1 MSIQS
6 AMLNAAGSL
15 KVFSR
20 VLDVTQNNVTNAS
33 TPGYVKQTQTLEAM
47 PFDAASGAMG
57 GVRAGDVESARD
69 EYSEQAVR
77 RETTS
82 LGLAQQNVESLTG
95 VQSAFDISDNSGLAG
110 ALSDLY
116 SSFSAWGATP
126 TDSAACQAVIDSAG
140 KVAQAFH
147 QTSQALTSIRDDTQ
161 TQLGN
166 TVNTVNQLTAQIAD
180 YNLKAAQAS
189 GNDSAVESQI
199 NAALEE
205 LSQYA
210 NITAMPQAG
219 GSYDVLLDGQIPLV
233 LGGRQYQLSSAVDS
247 SASPGARILSGSAD
261 VTAKV
266 DGGQLGALLDVYNSV
281 LPASLGDASQAGDLN
296 VMAQQFAD
304 SVNGILGGGTPGLAL
319 FSYDA
324 SNPNAAQTISVDSS
338 VTAGQLAAVP
348 VNVPL
353 ALSGLASASQDA
365 LGGST
370 FTEFYGQ
377 MASSVGSKLSAAT
390 DQQETQQAAVA
401 QAKNLRQQ
409 TSGVSLDE
417 EAMTLIEFQRAYEAS
432 SKLVTTLDQIT
443 QDTIDMLQTFT

>member
-33 TPGYVKQTQTLEAM
+33 TPGYAKQTQRLEAM

-57 GVRAGDVESARD
+57 GVRTGDVESARD
-69 EYSEQAVR
+69 QYSEQAVR

-82 LGLAQQNVESLTG
+82 LGMAQQNVESLTG
-95 VQSAFDISDNSGLAG
+95 LQSAFDISDKSGLAG

-126 TDSAACQAVIDSAG
+126 TDITACQAAIDSAG

-147 QTSQALTSIRDDTQ
+147 HTYQALTNIRDDTQ
-161 TQLGN
+161 TQLRTTVD
-166 TVNTVNQLTAQIAD
+166 TVNRLTAQIAD
-180 YNLKAAQAS
+180 YNQMAARAS
-189 GNDSAVESQI
+189 GKDSAVESQI

-210 NITAMPQAG
+210 NITATPQAG
-219 GSYDVLLDGQIPLV
+219 GSYNVLLDGQIPLV
-233 LGGRQYQLSSAVDS
+233 LGNQQYQLSSAVDP
-247 SASPGARILSGSAD
+247 SALPGARILSGSAD

-266 DGGQLGALLDVYNSV
+266 DGGQLGALLDVYNNV

-296 VMAQQFAD
+296 VMAQQFAE

-319 FSYDA
+319 FSYDP
-324 SNPNAAQTISVDSS
+324 SNAAQTIAVDSS
-338 VTAGQLAAVP
+338 VTAAQLAAVP

-353 ALSGLASASQDA
+353 ALSGLSSAGQDA

-377 MASSVGSKLSAAT
+377 MASRVGSKLSAAT
-390 DQQETQQAAVA
+390 GQQQTQQAAVA

-417 EAMTLIEFQRAYEAS
+417 EAMILIEFQRAYEAS
-432 SKLVTTLDQIT
+432 SKLVTVLDQIT
-443 QDTIDMLQTFT
+443 QTTIDMLQT